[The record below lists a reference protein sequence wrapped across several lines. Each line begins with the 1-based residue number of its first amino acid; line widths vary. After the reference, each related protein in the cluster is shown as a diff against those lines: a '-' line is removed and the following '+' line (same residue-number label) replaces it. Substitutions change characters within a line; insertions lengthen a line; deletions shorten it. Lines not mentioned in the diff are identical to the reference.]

1 MPDLTSPRSQPL
13 SEALLDL
20 IQRARDAGISDEAI
34 ADALGDAEDALR
46 EGVT

>member
-1 MPDLTSPRSQPL
+1 MPDHTSPAAIPL
-13 SEALLDL
+13 DEAIRDI

-34 ADALGDAEDALR
+34 ADAPGDAEDALR